1 MKENLTDWLAS
12 INQRPSGD
20 ILAIQTLRNA
30 LMAASVLASAALVAL
45 MGVLATFNLHTIRWP
60 SVTAAALLVTSA
72 MVSMRSVWELALIGF
87 HLQFQTGPTTVVAH
101 RLGRALGHIRV
112 AGMLLVL
119 ALACAAGSIW
129 FG

>member
-12 INQRPSGD
+12 INQRPGGD

-45 MGVLATFNLHTIRWP
+45 MGVLATANLQAIRWP
-60 SVTAAALLVTSA
+60 SITASALLVASA

-87 HLQFQTGPTTVVAH
+87 HLQFQAGPATGVAQ
-101 RLGRALGHIRV
+101 RLGRALGHIRL

-129 FG
+129 LA